1 MKVITLLM
9 ALGFLC
15 PSPNTSV
22 APVQEEVIVLS
33 LHKQDS
39 KTEIDQFLNQLK
51 QHGLALKKQSFSRS
65 LGKIKRFK
73 LQITHPEG
81 LDWKIK
87 GQGFTTFELRLHLDA
102 KKKVQQFSYRFN
114 EKGDYSKP
122 LSLLSYGKSDYQF
135 RGKHC
140 ASTSFII
147 Q

>member
-1 MKVITLLM
+1 MKVVTLLM

-15 PSPNTSV
+15 QNPAVPTV
-22 APVQEEVIVLS
+22 PMQDILVLT
-33 LHKQDS
+33 LDKQDN
-39 KTEIDQFLNQLK
+39 KAAIGQFLNQLK
-51 QHGLALKKQSFSRS
+51 QHGLVLKKQSFSRS
-65 LGKIKRFK
+65 LGTIKRFK

-87 GQGFTTFELRLHLDA
+87 GQGFSTFELRLHLDSE
-102 KKKVQQFSYRFN
+102 KKVQQFSYRFN
-114 EKGDYSKP
+114 KKGDYSKP

-140 ASTSFII
+140 ASTSFIV

>member
-1 MKVITLLM
+1 MKVITLLI
-9 ALGFLC
+9 ALGVLC
-15 PSPNTSV
+15 PNATMDLTPT
-22 APVQEEVIVLS
+22 QEIIVLS

-39 KTEIDQFLNQLK
+39 KREVEQFMTQLE

-73 LQITHPEG
+73 LQITHPDG

-87 GQGFTTFELRLHLDA
+87 GQGFTTFELRLHLNTN
-102 KKKVQQFSYRFN
+102 KEVEQFSYRFN

-122 LSLLSYGKSDYQF
+122 LSLLSYGRSEYQF
-135 RGKHC
+135 NGRHT
-140 ASTSFII
+140 ASTSFIA

>member
-9 ALGFLC
+9 ALGLLC
-15 PSPNTSV
+15 PNPEYPL
-22 APVQEEVIVLS
+22 APTQEIIVLT
-33 LHKQDS
+33 LDRQDN
-39 KTEIDQFLNQLK
+39 KAEIEQFLNQLK

-87 GQGFTTFELRLHLDA
+87 GQGFSTFELRLHLDSE
-102 KKKVQQFSYRFN
+102 KKVQQFSYRFN
-114 EKGDYSKP
+114 QKGEYSKP
-122 LSLLSYGKSDYQF
+122 LSLLSCGKSDYQF
-135 RGKHC
+135 RGKHA